1 MQKALSFSFLALFLM
16 GTLLAAGIDGQWISE
31 RKMERD
37 GQSFTIVQTFNLKTE
52 GDKLTGT
59 VTIAFGDREPF
70 TAEIK
75 EGKVDGAKFTFTTVF
90 SGPNGEMK
98 SVYEGTLE
106 GDVLKG
112 TSTRDGGQS
121 RPFEAKRK

>member
-1 MQKALSFSFLALFLM
+1 MKKFVSFVFIALFLT
-16 GTLLAAGIDGQWISE
+16 GALLAAGIDGQWISE

-37 GQSFTIVQTFNLKTE
+37 GQSFTITQTFNFKVD

-59 VTIAFGDREPF
+59 LTVAFGDREPM
-70 TAEIK
+70 TSEIK
-75 EGKVDGAKFTFTTVF
+75 DGKIDGAKFSFTTVF
-90 SGPNGEMK
+90 SGPNGDMK

-112 TSTRDGGQS
+112 TSTRDGGQA